1 MVVST
6 RLEATKTEIIDVIK
20 GEPCSN
26 LPDFKAIIGP
36 VYQGT
41 HFQDTPVFCGNEQL
55 PTPTDSFSYSFKCYK
70 FKHNGGWQEF
80 ASLIGKRD
88 MAAGIV
94 YKNKFHVFGGFG
106 RHSNLK
112 TSVIVSENG
121 VSEDGP
127 DLKTAISSHAITI
140 MNSTT
145 SIITGGNTSIPDITS
160 ETWYYNHETQTF
172 TSGPKLMVARSSHG
186 SATIV
191 DKTTK
196 EKIPVV
202 TGGYVDNKLFQV
214 TDLTELLI
222 KGKW

>member
-1 MVVST
+1 M
-6 RLEATKTEIIDVIK
+6 
-20 GEPCSN
+20 
-26 LPDFKAIIGP
+26 
-36 VYQGT
+36 
-41 HFQDTPVFCGNEQL
+41 
-55 PTPTDSFSYSFKCYK
+55 
-70 FKHNGGWQEF
+70 
-80 ASLIGKRD
+80 
-88 MAAGIV
+88 
-94 YKNKFHVFGGFG
+94 
-106 RHSNLK
+106 
-112 TSVIVSENG
+112 
-121 VSEDGP
+121 SEDGP

-222 KGKW
+222 KGQWQRGTYYWMQKSKLFVFYSRCFHYIEPLQ